1 MSTFSDVLTEYINTK
16 NIKVFPMAKY
26 CGLDRSTM
34 YKLISG
40 KRNPP
45 PRDILKKMILFM
57 HLTPTE
63 AQHLE
68 EANAAA
74 YNWISLELDEDD
86 CQLPPVSDEDDLD
99 LKEGDIVRNISV
111 NIRFYEGWDE

>member
-1 MSTFSDVLTEYINTK
+1 MKFIYPA
-16 NIKVFPMAKY
+16 VFRKTHNGTYKGFFPDLED
-26 CGLDRSTM
+26 CFGEGDTLD
-34 YKLISG
+34 
-40 KRNPP
+40 
-45 PRDILKKMILFM
+45 
-57 HLTPTE
+57 E
-63 AQHLE
+63 AIE